1 MRPHGLQPARLL
13 STGFSRE
20 EHWSRLLCPPPG
32 DLSDPG
38 IKPTSLLSPA
48 LAGGFFTTSATWE
61 VPKSFLSLS
70 LFFFDLPF
78 SSEIFHLKWLKSTI
92 TRIIQYNLQLNLSN
106 VNICPHPY
114 IFSSTL
120 FPSPHY
126 FLICVSL
133 YCFYFC
139 LSLSV
144 SPLSLLLYVSFSLN
158 IYPSVYLTSPH
169 THLRT
174 ETYPPWWTDPQGDV
188 KSGRPREE
196 AHSTAALS
204 WWTQRSEAPL
214 EYFEPFESRCRHH
227 AILSAHSV
235 IWVS

>member
-1 MRPHGLQPARLL
+1 MYSANWWWYHSVAWNYKQKPSKLQSEVSPMEWTHLLGPLPNWNSRLLLTWKFPALFKSRCRLL
-13 STGFSRE
+13 SQFGNV
-20 EHWSRLLCPPPG
+20 H
-32 DLSDPG
+32 
-38 IKPTSLLSPA
+38 
-48 LAGGFFTTSATWE
+48 
-61 VPKSFLSLS
+61 
-70 LFFFDLPF
+70 
-78 SSEIFHLKWLKSTI
+78 TI
-92 TRIIQYNLQLNLSN
+92 T
-106 VNICPHPY
+106 
-114 IFSSTL
+114 
-120 FPSPHY
+120 
-126 FLICVSL
+126 SL

>member
-1 MRPHGLQPARLL
+1 MDC
-13 STGFSRE
+13 S
-20 EHWSRLLCPPPG
+20 PPG
-32 DLSDPG
+32 SCPRDSPG
-38 IKPTSLLSPA
+38 KNTEVGCYALLQGTFLTQGSNPHLFCLLHWQVDSLPL
-48 LAGGFFTTSATWE
+48 
-61 VPKSFLSLS
+61 VPPGKSLNLFSLFLF
-70 LFFFDLPF
+70 FFFDLPF

-174 ETYPPWWTDPQGDV
+174 ETYPP
-188 KSGRPREE
+188 
-196 AHSTAALS
+196 
-204 WWTQRSEAPL
+204 
-214 EYFEPFESRCRHH
+214 
-227 AILSAHSV
+227 
-235 IWVS
+235 